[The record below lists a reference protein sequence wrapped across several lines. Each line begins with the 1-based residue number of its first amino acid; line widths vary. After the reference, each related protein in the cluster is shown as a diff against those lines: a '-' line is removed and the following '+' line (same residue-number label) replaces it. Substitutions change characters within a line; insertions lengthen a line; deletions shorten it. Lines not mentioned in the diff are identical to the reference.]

1 VTEEEAPVRTSLV
14 VARATAVGLI
24 STIPIVGPVL
34 GELVAA
40 FIPDVRFRRVE
51 RLAQELKEKVTQ
63 VSDRLDGEYVR
74 REEFAVLFEDAL
86 ERATQ
91 ARNDQKTAAF
101 AAFMAHSMTFD
112 RPSLADRQRYLD
124 ILDQLRP
131 VHLQILAVLAD
142 GSGPEPASPPFTV
155 GQAAATALSAVLAKV
170 EGADWQ
176 DLADL
181 ERRGLTRAMGESS
194 LLIATNVRNTLLPL
208 GSAFLAFVAAEAPT
222 AHRSRSGRR
231 RSRGTKAGEGTPE
244 NATGPSP
251 RYVAPDPGSDLPHA
265 PVTGPAATQTEPAVH
280 LELRY
285 HGNSQKLELAN
296 DGTEP
301 IFDVTFEL
309 PPDAAPLT
317 FQGGFPIHEI
327 PAGRSVNVTAI
338 RLLSSGPDRTSF
350 HVRVRGRTADNR
362 QVDQDAFLD
371 LLG

>member
-1 VTEEEAPVRTSLV
+1 MTEKEAPVRTSLV
-14 VARATAVGLI
+14 VMRATAVGVI

-34 GELVAA
+34 GELVGA

-51 RLAQELKEKVTQ
+51 RLAEELKEKVTE

-86 ERATQ
+86 ERASQ

-101 AAFMAHSMTFD
+101 AAFMAHSMTLD

-131 VHLQILAVLAD
+131 VHLQILAVLAA

-181 ERRGLTRAMGESS
+181 ERRGLTRPMAESS
-194 LLIATNVRNTLLPL
+194 LFIATNVRNTLLPL
-208 GSAFLAFVAAEAPT
+208 GLAFVEFIAAEAPAAT
-222 AHRSRSGRR
+222 KSRKGRR
-231 RSRGTKAGEGTPE
+231 GGRRTNARAAAPE
-244 NATGPSP
+244 TGDQSAPATRVPTSSTQPSI
-251 RYVAPDPGSDLPHA
+251 RID
-265 PVTGPAATQTEPAVH
+265 
-280 LELRY
+280 LRY
-285 HGNSQKLELAN
+285 YGNSRKLELAN
-296 DGTEP
+296 NGTEP
-301 IFDVTFEL
+301 VFDVTLEL
-309 PPDAAPLT
+309 PPDAAPVT

-327 PAGRSVNVTAI
+327 PAGRSVNVTAT

-362 QVDQDAFLD
+362 QIEQDAFLD